1 MLRTRGFIQ
10 CARLAFSLTGIYDE
24 GDTFGEDSFN
34 GSDTTS
40 DLKSQIPLVQQI
52 PARPSLEKSRLDALI
67 GKLIEHAKNRDDGW
81 ERAFQWIEEKF
92 SQEDCAYAKEVL
104 TAKRKELSLSS
115 LPVGNEILPEET
127 SPATLQ
133 GVSNEDR

>member
-1 MLRTRGFIQ
+1 MT
-10 CARLAFSLTGIYDE
+10 
-24 GDTFGEDSFN
+24 
-34 GSDTTS
+34 
-40 DLKSQIPLVQQI
+40 
-52 PARPSLEKSRLDALI
+52 
-67 GKLIEHAKNRDDGW
+67 KNRDDGW

-115 LPVGNEILPEET
+115 LPEGNEILPEET
-127 SPATLQ
+127 SPTTLQ